1 MAGKVGRNCYR
12 LEAEEQTNQTKVL
25 LDLRTPW
32 DSVNPS
38 AEGKA
43 RAPDILR
50 SKSVENIEILVILL
64 GNLLFSCP
72 ICEGQCMQG
81 QKPEM
86 LLAQATR
93 SGLTGT
99 VIPTASWSQ
108 AAYICTYVI
117 YSHLLLL
124 PDLSVATATCEWGPC
139 TGLASPLVPAW
150 LFCILLDRQ
159 RAHFS

>member
-50 SKSVENIEILVILL
+50 SKSVENRDFSYFAWQFAVFLSHLRRAVHAGTEAGDVACPSNTLRIDRYSDTYSILVPGSL
-64 GNLLFSCP
+64 
-72 ICEGQCMQG
+72 
-81 QKPEM
+81 
-86 LLAQATR
+86 
-93 SGLTGT
+93 
-99 VIPTASWSQ
+99 
-108 AAYICTYVI
+108 
-117 YSHLLLL
+117 HLHIRDLL
-124 PDLSVATATCEWGPC
+124 PSSPPSWPRCGHCHVWVRPLYRFSFSLGA
-139 TGLASPLVPAW
+139 GLAVLHPA
-150 LFCILLDRQ
+150 R
-159 RAHFS
+159 